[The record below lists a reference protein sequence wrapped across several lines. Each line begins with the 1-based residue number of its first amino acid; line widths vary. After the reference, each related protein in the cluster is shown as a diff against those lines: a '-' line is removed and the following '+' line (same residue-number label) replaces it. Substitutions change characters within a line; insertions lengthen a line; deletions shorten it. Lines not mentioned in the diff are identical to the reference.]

1 MDRKSPETLRLV
13 EYATATVTLPGEAES
28 GDRHAVVPTPAGTLI
43 AVIDGLGHGAEA
55 AEASRVA
62 VATLENYP
70 EESVIALV
78 RRCHEQM
85 EATRG
90 AVMSLA
96 SFNRQDHTVTW
107 LSVGNV
113 EGVLLRT
120 NEQASPARE
129 HIVMRGGVVGFRLP
143 PLQAVAMPVSTGD
156 ILIFATDGI
165 RSGFDNGLNV
175 NAPLQ
180 HLADTISN
188 QYTKGTDDAL
198 VLVARYLG
206 DGS

>member
-1 MDRKSPETLRLV
+1 MRREAPGAAGLV
-13 EYATATVTLPGEAES
+13 EYAVATVTLPGELES
-28 GDRHAVVPTPAGTLI
+28 GDRHIVIPTAAGTLI
-43 AVIDGLGHGAEA
+43 AVVDGLGHGTEA
-55 AEASRVA
+55 AEAARVA
-62 VATLENYP
+62 AETLENCA

-78 RRCHEQM
+78 RRCHKQM
-85 EATRG
+85 ETTRG

-96 SFNRQDHTVTW
+96 SFHREDHTVTW

-113 EGVLLRT
+113 EGVLLHT
-120 NEQASPARE
+120 NEQTNPPRE

-143 PLQAVAMPVSTGD
+143 PLQAVVIPVSAGD

-165 RSGFDNGLNV
+165 RSGFDDGLNIH
-175 NAPLQ
+175 APLQ
-180 HLADTISN
+180 HLADTICS

-206 DGS
+206 DGP